1 MNWQNIRLIFL
12 REVRDQLRDR
22 RTLFMV
28 AVLPLLLYPALGIG
42 MLQMT
47 LLFTEQPRTVV
58 ILGEKHLPQPQLIDG
73 NRFVS
78 NWFIN
83 PEDAS
88 KLKVITDAEVGSSAS
103 GTTPDDRQA
112 TLISQAQKLR
122 ARVEEHAAQKDLLD
136 KIEAEVRKLLKA
148 NVKSDE
154 PTNSENGAAA
164 AKVDQ
169 SARVSELTKQIGELK
184 AKLVTID
191 HELSDLFAASQ
202 IQVLIVIPDGLKDNI
217 ERVNRLIAER
227 EMQSEDLMS
236 YPRPRIVKNRAD
248 DKSVVAY
255 SRVREVLDAWEQEIL
270 RQRLSSANLPQEL
283 PNPVGSLQMDL
294 AAEEQ
299 LSANVWSKM
308 FPALLV
314 IMAVTGAFYPAV
326 DVAAGEKE
334 RGTMETLLI
343 CPATRTEIVLGKFL
357 TVMCFSVSTALLN
370 LMSIGTTGHYM
381 LSARGQVAGA
391 GDMAK
396 MGEVT
401 LPSWPALAWLL
412 ALLIPLSALFSALC
426 LALATFARSSK
437 EGQYYLTPLLM
448 VSIGLTVFCLS
459 PAVEIYPVHQASWF
473 YSVMPVVGIALLL
486 KALLLNPGNTEALIF
501 AGPVLVTSIGYSF
514 LALWWA
520 IEQFSSEGVLFR
532 EGERFEPALW
542 FKHLLRAKE
551 PTPSFTEA
559 GFCFVLIMLSQFA
572 SMRAFGQ
579 SISAA
584 SADERGTMMMKLLV
598 IQQLTVIA
606 CPALFMGLI
615 LTTSVRQTFRLR
627 WPGGKFLAIAA
638 LLPLC
643 LHPLSLEL
651 MASLSWFFPKLPDGA
666 AQLLMTMSDREQP
679 IWLILLSFAVA
690 PAICEELAFRGFVLT
705 GFSRSGRTGIAIALS
720 AVTFGVM
727 HMIPQQVF
735 NATLLGLVLGLIAV
749 RSGSLLPGVV
759 FHFFNNA
766 LAVVRE
772 RVGTAIADGHTE
784 ELQKSAWHWFISVE
798 TSGLRYSWLTLLI
811 CGVSSVA
818 MLLWIARHGQSRLHP
833 EANLLSFGREFAVT
847 NSVANPPA

>member
-1 MNWQNIRLIFL
+1 MNLKNIRLIFL

-58 ILGEKHLPQPQLIDG
+58 ILGEKHLPQPQLLDG
-73 NRFVS
+73 DRFVS

-83 PEDAS
+83 PDDAS
-88 KLKVITDAEVGSSAS
+88 KLKVITDAPASTSS
-103 GTTPDDRQA
+103 GDGVPDERQ
-112 TLISQAQKLR
+112 TRLIGQAQTLR
-122 ARVEEHAAQKDLLD
+122 TRVDEHAAKKAELD
-136 KIEAEVRKLLKA
+136 QLEVELRKLLKRT
-148 NVKSDE
+148 
-154 PTNSENGAAA
+154 PTTAELGIGAEAA
-164 AKVDQ
+164 TPAGQTTSNKLT
-169 SARVSELTKQIGELK
+169 ELTRQIRDLK
-184 AKLVTID
+184 AKLVVID

-202 IQVLIVIPDGLKDNI
+202 IQVLIVVPDGLKENI
-217 ERVNRLIAER
+217 ERVNHLIAER
-227 EMQSEDLMS
+227 EMQSDALMS
-236 YPRPRIVKNRAD
+236 YPRPTIVKNRAD

-283 PNPVGSLQMDL
+283 PNPVGSSQLDL

-357 TVMCFSVSTALLN
+357 TVMCFSMSTALLN
-370 LMSIGTTGHYM
+370 LMSIGMTGNYM
-381 LSARGQVAGA
+381 LSARGAGA
-391 GDMAK
+391 GAMAK
-396 MGEVT
+396 MGEVS
-401 LPSWPALAWLL
+401 LPSLPALAWLL

-501 AGPVLVTSIGYSF
+501 AGPVLVTSIGYSL

-542 FKHLLRAKE
+542 FKHLLRDKE

-559 GFCFVLIMLSQFA
+559 GFCFVMIMLAQFA

-579 SISAA
+579 SIA
-584 SADERGTMMMKLLV
+584 SVAPEQMGEAMMRLLV
-598 IQQLTVIA
+598 IQQVAIIA
-606 CPALFMGLI
+606 CPALFMGQHR
-615 LTTSVRQTFRLR
+615 LTD
-627 WPGGKFLAIAA
+627 W
-638 LLPLC
+638 
-643 LHPLSLEL
+643 
-651 MASLSWFFPKLPDGA
+651 
-666 AQLLMTMSDREQP
+666 
-679 IWLILLSFAVA
+679 
-690 PAICEELAFRGFVLT
+690 
-705 GFSRSGRTGIAIALS
+705 
-720 AVTFGVM
+720 
-727 HMIPQQVF
+727 
-735 NATLLGLVLGLIAV
+735 
-749 RSGSLLPGVV
+749 
-759 FHFFNNA
+759 
-766 LAVVRE
+766 
-772 RVGTAIADGHTE
+772 
-784 ELQKSAWHWFISVE
+784 
-798 TSGLRYSWLTLLI
+798 
-811 CGVSSVA
+811 
-818 MLLWIARHGQSRLHP
+818 
-833 EANLLSFGREFAVT
+833 
-847 NSVANPPA
+847 

>member
-1 MNWQNIRLIFL
+1 MNWKNIRLIFL

-28 AVLPLLLYPALGIG
+28 AVLPLMLYPALGIG

-58 ILGEKHLPQPQLIDG
+58 ILGEKHLPQPQLLDG
-73 NRFVS
+73 DRFVS

-83 PEDAS
+83 PDDAS
-88 KLKVITDAEVGSSAS
+88 KLKVITDGSANEPSGDSAA
-103 GTTPDDRQA
+103 DERQ
-112 TLISQAQKLR
+112 TRLIGQAKALR
-122 ARVEEHAAQKDLLD
+122 TRVDEHAAKKAELD
-136 KIEAEVRKLLKA
+136 QLEVELRNLLKA
-148 NVKSDE
+148 A
-154 PTNSENGAAA
+154 PTNAELGIGAEAA
-164 AKVDQ
+164 TPVGQTTSSKLT
-169 SARVSELTKQIGELK
+169 ELTKKIGDLK
-184 AKLVTID
+184 AKLVVID
-191 HELSDLFAASQ
+191 HDLSDLFAASQ
-202 IQVLIVIPDGLKDNI
+202 IQVLIVVPDGLKENI
-217 ERVNRLIAER
+217 ERVNHLIAER
-227 EMQSEDLMS
+227 EMQSDGLMS
-236 YPRPRIVKNRAD
+236 YPRPTIVKNRAD

-370 LMSIGTTGHYM
+370 LMSIGMTGNYM
-381 LSARGQVAGA
+381 LSARGAGA
-391 GDMAK
+391 GAMAK
-396 MGEVT
+396 MGEVS
-401 LPSWPALAWLL
+401 LPSLPALAWLL

-501 AGPVLVTSIGYSF
+501 AGPVLVTSIGYSL

-542 FKHLLRAKE
+542 FKHLLRDKE

-559 GFCFVLIMLSQFA
+559 GFCFVMIMLAQFA

-579 SISAA
+579 SIAFVA
-584 SADERGTMMMKLLV
+584 PEQMGEAMMRLLV
-598 IQQLTVIA
+598 IQQIAIIA

-627 WPGGKFLAIAA
+627 WPGWRFVVIAA
-638 LLPLC
+638 LLPFT

-651 MASLSWFFPKLPDGA
+651 VASLSWFFPQLPEGA
-666 AQLLMTMSDREQP
+666 ARLMKTMSDHGQP
-679 IWLILLSFAVA
+679 LWLILLSFAAA
-690 PAICEELAFRGFVLT
+690 PAICEELAFRGFILT
-705 GFSRSGRTGIAIALS
+705 GFSRNGRTGLAIGIS

-735 NATLLGLVLGLIAV
+735 NATLLGLVLGLIAA

-759 FHFFNNA
+759 FHFLFNSM
-766 LAVVRE
+766 AVVRE
-772 RVGTAIADGHTE
+772 RVGTALADGHME
-784 ELQKSAWHWFISVE
+784 ELQQSAWRWFVSIE
-798 TSGLRYSWLTLLI
+798 PSGLRYGWPTLLI
-811 CGVSSVA
+811 CGASSTL
-818 MLLWIARHGQSRLHP
+818 MLLWVARHSQVQTCSAASHP
-833 EANLLSFGREFAVT
+833 MFADKLAAVKT
-847 NSVANPPA
+847 IVKPQA

>member
-1 MNWQNIRLIFL
+1 MNWHNIRLIFL

-58 ILGEKHLPQPQLIDG
+58 ILGEKHLPLPQLLDG

-78 NWFIN
+78 NWFVN
-83 PEDAS
+83 PDDAS
-88 KLKVITDAEVGSSAS
+88 KLKVITDTTANTSSL
-103 GTTPDDRQA
+103 GNTPDEHQ
-112 TLISQAQKLR
+112 TKLIEQAQALR
-122 ARVEEHAAQKDLLD
+122 TRVDEHAAKRAELD
-136 KIEAEVRKLLKA
+136 QAESALRKLLKS
-148 NVKSDE
+148 NVIRGDS
-154 PTNSENGAAA
+154 GAATEGA
-164 AKVDQ
+164 TTSPQ
-169 SARVSELTKQIGELK
+169 SEFASLPELTKKIGDLK
-184 AKLVTID
+184 TKLVVID

-202 IQVLIVIPDGLKDNI
+202 IQVLIVVPDGLKENI
-217 ERVNRLIAER
+217 ERVNHLIAER

-236 YPRPRIVKNRAD
+236 YPRPTIVKNRAD

-283 PNPVGSLQMDL
+283 PNPIGSSQLDL

-357 TVMCFSVSTALLN
+357 TVMCFSMSTALLN

-381 LSARGQVAGA
+381 LSARGPGAGA
-391 GDMAK
+391 GAGAMAK
-396 MGEVT
+396 MGEVS
-401 LPSWPALAWLL
+401 LPSLPALAWLL

-501 AGPVLVTSIGYSF
+501 AGPVLVTSIGYSL

-542 FKHLLRAKE
+542 FKHLLRDKE

-559 GFCFVLIMLSQFA
+559 GFCFVLIMLAQFA

-579 SISAA
+579 SIA
-584 SADERGTMMMKLLV
+584 SVAPEQMGEAMMRLLV
-598 IQQLTVIA
+598 IQQLAIIA

-638 LLPLC
+638 LLPFT

-651 MASLSWFFPKLPDGA
+651 VASLSWFFPQLPEGA
-666 AQLLMTMSDREQP
+666 ARLMKTMSDHEQP
-679 IWLILLSFAVA
+679 LWLILLSFAAA

-705 GFSRSGRTGIAIALS
+705 GFSRNGRTGIAICLS

-735 NATLLGLVLGLIAV
+735 NATLLGLVLGLIAA

-759 FHFFNNA
+759 FHFFFNS

-784 ELQKSAWHWFISVE
+784 ELQQSAWHWFISLE
-798 TSGLRYSWLTLLI
+798 PSGLRYGWPTLLI
-811 CGVSSVA
+811 CGVSSTL
-818 MLLWIARHGQSRLHP
+818 MLLWVARHGQTRILSTANHP
-833 EANLLSFGREFAVT
+833 LFPGELAARNMS
-847 NSVANPPA
+847 